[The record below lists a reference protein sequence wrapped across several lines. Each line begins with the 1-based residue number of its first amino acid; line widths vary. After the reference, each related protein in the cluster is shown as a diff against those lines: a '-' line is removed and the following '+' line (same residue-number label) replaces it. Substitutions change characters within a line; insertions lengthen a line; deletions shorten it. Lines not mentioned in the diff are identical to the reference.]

1 MKSPI
6 IFFFILKMLFLL
18 WLPDSNVGFLACWGV
33 VVNTS
38 GRLPSSSLLP
48 FTIFLQ
54 REFFAIPPQYF
65 KIFYNFPQYL
75 PIAQCSDKKEITF
88 QVKEN
93 FFPSYV
99 AAHVFGTSCSR
110 FLVHWDFLNNELGSK
125 FIRTKNLHFD
135 SSGMQKN
142 SWEWLQNSW
151 EWLERGREGWSFP
164 WRLLSS
170 AELSELQLPPT
181 PAFNHIVAGQNF
193 W

>member
-1 MKSPI
+1 MYHKLRFTTQSAIECSSGVPSGFWFCALTSWCLIIDFFMRRKKIKNSNYFNISNNSI
-6 IFFFILKMLFLL
+6 IFFLHFENAFLL
-18 WLPDSNVGFLACWGV
+18 WLPGSNVGFLACRGV

-93 FFPSYV
+93 FWCRRFSKL
-99 AAHVFGTSCSR
+99 CS
-110 FLVHWDFLNNELGSK
+110 S
-125 FIRTKNLHFD
+125 T
-135 SSGMQKN
+135 
-142 SWEWLQNSW
+142 
-151 EWLERGREGWSFP
+151 
-164 WRLLSS
+164 RLW
-170 AELSELQLPPT
+170 
-181 PAFNHIVAGQNF
+181 N
-193 W
+193 

>member
-1 MKSPI
+1 MYHKLWFTTQAAIQCSSGVSSGFWFCVLTSWCLI
-6 IFFFILKMLFLL
+6 IDFFIRRKSNNCFPNFENAFLL
-18 WLPDSNVGFLACWGV
+18 WLPGSNVGFLACWGV

-93 FFPSYV
+93 FWCRRFSKL
-99 AAHVFGTSCSR
+99 CS
-110 FLVHWDFLNNELGSK
+110 S
-125 FIRTKNLHFD
+125 T
-135 SSGMQKN
+135 
-142 SWEWLQNSW
+142 
-151 EWLERGREGWSFP
+151 
-164 WRLLSS
+164 RLW
-170 AELSELQLPPT
+170 
-181 PAFNHIVAGQNF
+181 N
-193 W
+193 